1 MRIIAG
7 LFAGLFL
14 FELTFQTAPGY
25 FLIQT
30 FTYPSRFQQES
41 MMGEFDAIRPYDD
54 SEVPAV
60 LARLLG
66 DKAFLDILTHFRFPR
81 FAGAL
86 GWMLKPLI
94 AHRLRREF
102 AGITSVA
109 TLQDKVEFYV
119 DHTIERATDGVTY
132 TGVEQFKSGSAYL
145 FLANHRDIVMDPAF
159 VNYAIYHAGLPT
171 PRIAIGDNLLQK
183 PFVSDLMRLN
193 KSFIVHRSISGRREK
208 MAAYQLLSAYI
219 SHSIR
224 NDCQSIW
231 IAQAEGRAKDGDDRT
246 ESAILKM
253 FHMSRKNEP
262 FGEVIR
268 SLNLTPVSISY
279 EYDPCDQAK
288 ARELYIRATTGTYC
302 KVPGEDD
309 VSIAKGITGY
319 KGRVHVNFA
328 APITEL
334 FDDTKQLAIEMDRQ
348 ILGGYR
354 LFPVHYLA
362 YAQWSDADPQLQV
375 PPAAELF
382 PAEELAKAQE
392 EWQQRLDACPVE
404 HRPFMVKQYATPVRN
419 QYLVK
424 AGLLR

>member
-1 MRIIAG
+1 
-7 LFAGLFL
+7 
-14 FELTFQTAPGY
+14 
-25 FLIQT
+25 
-30 FTYPSRFQQES
+30 

-54 SEVPAV
+54 AEVPAV
-60 LARLLG
+60 LARLLS
-66 DKAFLDILTHFRFPR
+66 DKAFLAILTHFRFPR
-81 FAGAL
+81 LAGAF
-86 GWMLKPLI
+86 GWVLQPVLARK
-94 AHRLRREF
+94 LRREF
-102 AGITSVA
+102 AGIDSVA
-109 TLQDKVEFYV
+109 TLQDKVEYYV

-159 VNYAIYHAGLPT
+159 VNYAVYHAGLPT

-219 SHSIR
+219 NHSIR

-253 FHMSRKNEP
+253 FHMSRKDEP
-262 FGEVIR
+262 FAEVIR

-279 EYDPCDQAK
+279 EYDPCDHAK
-288 ARELYIRATTGTYC
+288 ARELYIRATTGTYT

-309 VSIAKGITGY
+309 VSIALGITGY

-328 APITEL
+328 TPITEL
-334 FDDTKQLAIEMDRQ
+334 FEDTKALAIEMDRQ

-362 YAQWSDADPQLQV
+362 YAQWTDADPALNV
-375 PPAAELF
+375 PLAADVF

-392 EWQQRLDACPVE
+392 EWQSRLENCPEE
-404 HRPFMVKQYATPVRN
+404 HRPFLVQQYATPVRN
-419 QYLVK
+419 QYRVK
-424 AGLLR
+424 AGIAL

>member
-1 MRIIAG
+1 
-7 LFAGLFL
+7 
-14 FELTFQTAPGY
+14 
-25 FLIQT
+25 
-30 FTYPSRFQQES
+30 
-41 MMGEFDAIRPYDD
+41 MGEFDAIRPYNDA
-54 SEVPAV
+54 EVSAV
-60 LARLLG
+60 LERLLS
-66 DKAFLDILTHFRFPR
+66 DKEFLSILTRFRFPKL
-81 FAGAL
+81 AGAL
-86 GWMLKPLI
+86 GWALQPII
-94 AHRLRREF
+94 ARKLRRQF
-102 AGITSVA
+102 VGINSVA
-109 TLQDKVEFYV
+109 TLQDKVEYYV

-159 VNYAIYHAGLPT
+159 VNYAVYHAGLPT

-193 KSFIVHRSISGRREK
+193 KSFIVHRSIAGRREK

-219 SHSIR
+219 NHSIR

-253 FHMSRKNEP
+253 FHMSRKDEP
-262 FGEVIR
+262 FAEVIQ

-279 EYDPCDQAK
+279 EYDPCDHAK
-288 ARELYIRATTGTYC
+288 ARELYIRATTGTYT

-309 VSIAKGITGY
+309 VSIALGITGY

-328 APITEL
+328 PPITEL
-334 FDDTKQLAIEMDRQ
+334 FEDTKALATEMDRQ

-362 YAQWSDADPQLQV
+362 YAQWADADATLDV
-375 PPAAELF
+375 PLAKDVFAAPELT
-382 PAEELAKAQE
+382 KAQE
-392 EWQQRLDACPVE
+392 EWQRRLDECPAE
-404 HRPFMVKQYATPVRN
+404 HRPYLIQQYATPVRN
-419 QYLVK
+419 QYRVK
-424 AGLLR
+424 AGIPL

>member
-1 MRIIAG
+1 
-7 LFAGLFL
+7 
-14 FELTFQTAPGY
+14 
-25 FLIQT
+25 
-30 FTYPSRFQQES
+30 
-41 MMGEFDAIRPYDD
+41 MGEFDAIRPYNDA
-54 SEVPAV
+54 EVSAV
-60 LARLLG
+60 LERLLS
-66 DKAFLDILTHFRFPR
+66 DKEFLSILTRFRFPKL
-81 FAGAL
+81 AGAL
-86 GWMLKPLI
+86 GWVLQPVI
-94 AHRLRREF
+94 ARKLRRQF
-102 AGITSVA
+102 VGINSVA
-109 TLQDKVEFYV
+109 TLQDKVEYYV

-159 VNYAIYHAGLPT
+159 VNYAVYHAGLPT

-193 KSFIVHRSISGRREK
+193 KSFIVHRSIIGRREK

-219 SHSIR
+219 NHSIR

-253 FHMSRKNEP
+253 FHMSRKDEP
-262 FGEVIR
+262 FAEVIQ

-279 EYDPCDQAK
+279 EYDPCDHAK
-288 ARELYIRATTGTYC
+288 ARELYIRATTGSYS

-309 VSIAKGITGY
+309 VSIALGITGY

-328 APITEL
+328 PPITEL
-334 FDDTKQLAIEMDRQ
+334 FEDTKALAIEMDRQ

-362 YAQWSDADPQLQV
+362 YAQWADADPALNV
-375 PPAAELF
+375 PLAKDVFAA
-382 PAEELAKAQE
+382 PELAKAQE
-392 EWQQRLDACPVE
+392 EWQHRLDECPEE
-404 HRPFMVKQYATPVRN
+404 HRPYLVLQYAMPVRN
-419 QYLVK
+419 QYRVK
-424 AGLLR
+424 AGIPL

>member
-1 MRIIAG
+1 
-7 LFAGLFL
+7 
-14 FELTFQTAPGY
+14 
-25 FLIQT
+25 
-30 FTYPSRFQQES
+30 
-41 MMGEFDAIRPYDD
+41 MGEFDAIRPYNDA
-54 SEVPAV
+54 EVSAV
-60 LARLLG
+60 LERLLS
-66 DKAFLDILTHFRFPR
+66 DKEFLSILTRFRFPKL
-81 FAGAL
+81 AGAL
-86 GWMLKPLI
+86 GWALQPII
-94 AHRLRREF
+94 ARKLRRQF
-102 AGITSVA
+102 VGINSVA
-109 TLQDKVEFYV
+109 TLQDKVEYYV

-159 VNYAIYHAGLPT
+159 VNYAVYHAGLPT

-193 KSFIVHRSISGRREK
+193 KSFIVHRSIAGRREK

-219 SHSIR
+219 NHSIR

-253 FHMSRKNEP
+253 FHMSRKDEP
-262 FGEVIR
+262 FAEVIQ

-288 ARELYIRATTGTYC
+288 ARELYIRATTGSYT

-309 VSIAKGITGY
+309 VSIALGITGY

-328 APITEL
+328 PPITEL
-334 FDDTKQLAIEMDRQ
+334 FEDTKALATEMDRQ

-362 YAQWSDADPQLQV
+362 YAQWADADSSLNV
-375 PPAAELF
+375 PLAKDVFAA
-382 PAEELAKAQE
+382 PELAKAQE
-392 EWQQRLDACPVE
+392 EWQRRLDECPAE
-404 HRPFMVKQYATPVRN
+404 HRPYLIQQYATPVRN
-419 QYLVK
+419 QYRVK
-424 AGLLR
+424 AGIPL